1 MEVVF
6 DVFLSFNSRD
16 RDLANQV
23 YSFLTENGLKVFFSD
38 EELRGT
44 PSFVRKINEA
54 LTNSK
59 DFLLVTS
66 SQYHVMPVADD
77 NMIGSDWVAD
87 EIEKFI
93 IINNNRRKK
102 GKEKGKLTSFRT
114 NEVPL
119 EELPIDFQKDSTAIL
134 YTESADCWDMLL
146 GCFQSYPKSDI
157 NITEAEFIGE
167 WLETQSKK
175 LSELKMSIASGDV
188 DYNRLSDVYVSLP
201 IDVSVTIS
209 VKNGKVDT
217 IADSE
222 LPNVHMD
229 ICDSKYSSMQ
239 ESIDNMIKN
248 GVEYKYK
255 NVNLRPKILSPVWND
270 GLKKEYWVLNAIDA
284 IATND
289 KLVVIGDPGLGKST
303 LLRFLSITLATQYF
317 SEENK
322 FDTISLSNEF
332 YMHRYLP
339 VYIEV
344 RDLIPWVGQQDDAK
358 YDFGTISKYIC
369 KKILKGKYYHATSIV
384 EKALLGRCLF
394 IFDGLDEVA
403 SSDFN
408 KNIVCSIINDIE
420 KMSKDSKIVLSCR
433 ERDYPSWDFA
443 DIPTVN
449 LQLMDDQI
457 MYQLAKKIFASH
469 RTKERPES
477 LFNQLAE
484 MNVDAKLCGNPLLL
498 SLVANLYL
506 RGAGVFPKN
515 KSTII
520 KESISLLLERKC
532 DDLISAVNCDLREI
546 IETLEEIAYEMQTKD
561 NGNELKISRRDM
573 NGIIGDHME
582 NCSLANSIKFFKATA
597 GVIAARDSTEFE
609 FTHRHFQEFL
619 CASYLSKQALKDARE
634 IIKEGLLTSP
644 TRWSE
649 TCLLFIEILQD
660 NNRVDDLWSMLY
672 NLLKSVRG
680 LSDTN
685 QCWIVWYASSIIASR
700 NFRLLPQFDDDY
712 DERNDVTIDFL
723 REAIKN
729 LLNYNK
735 ALPIMQRIECAKT
748 LGMIGDDRNGVGVIN
763 GIPDHEWCMVDNQGC
778 EFEMGVS
785 EYVENLI
792 RNQHVENNYWG
803 SSTSFSRETPAKMV
817 KVSPYYL
824 SKYETTNAQYLAFV
838 ESSDGYRCIDWWTWC
853 PAALA
858 WHQSNSPE
866 DRGQALKKL
875 AEYRMNCPVTYVSFY
890 EAVAYCKWLT
900 SKTKERIRMPT
911 EGEWEY
917 AAKLKN
923 PVFSWGNQFDE
934 NRCNSSY
941 SGIGDIT
948 PVGVY
953 ETPENSSLPCEM
965 NGNAWEWCQSIY
977 PSWDNDVETLEAYSE
992 ERNYINTDMCY
1003 NISDEMRVAVRG
1015 GSFLNPPALLRSTFR
1030 GRDKMGDAFYR
1041 QGFRVMKEITEHP
1054 WVQPIGTA
1062 CPVQKDQ
1069 HNLKVGAGK
1078 KITVGDRVR
1087 IAYKAYKNGVLIE
1100 DRMLPESAVEVTIGH
1115 GELNSEIEQYI
1126 LDIGA
1131 SVATTFEKEFL
1142 MVDSLVSN
1150 VGMMY
1155 KFSIF
1160 IQECK

>member
-66 SQYHVMPVADD
+66 SQYYVMPVADD

-102 GKEKGKLTSFRT
+102 GREKGKLTSFRT

-146 GCFQSYPKSDI
+146 GCFQSYPKNDI
-157 NITEAEFIGE
+157 NITEAEFVGA

-222 LPNVHMD
+222 LANVHMD

-239 ESIDNMIKN
+239 ESINNMIKN

-255 NVNLRPKILSPVWND
+255 NANLRPKILSPVWND

-289 KLVVIGDPGLGKST
+289 KLVIIGDPGLGKST

-317 SEENK
+317 GEENK

-469 RTKERPES
+469 RTKERP
-477 LFNQLAE
+477 
-484 MNVDAKLCGNPLLL
+484 G
-498 SLVANLYL
+498 
-506 RGAGVFPKN
+506 
-515 KSTII
+515 
-520 KESISLLLERKC
+520 
-532 DDLISAVNCDLREI
+532 
-546 IETLEEIAYEMQTKD
+546 
-561 NGNELKISRRDM
+561 
-573 NGIIGDHME
+573 
-582 NCSLANSIKFFKATA
+582 
-597 GVIAARDSTEFE
+597 
-609 FTHRHFQEFL
+609 
-619 CASYLSKQALKDARE
+619 
-634 IIKEGLLTSP
+634 
-644 TRWSE
+644 
-649 TCLLFIEILQD
+649 
-660 NNRVDDLWSMLY
+660 
-672 NLLKSVRG
+672 
-680 LSDTN
+680 
-685 QCWIVWYASSIIASR
+685 
-700 NFRLLPQFDDDY
+700 
-712 DERNDVTIDFL
+712 
-723 REAIKN
+723 
-729 LLNYNK
+729 
-735 ALPIMQRIECAKT
+735 
-748 LGMIGDDRNGVGVIN
+748 
-763 GIPDHEWCMVDNQGC
+763 
-778 EFEMGVS
+778 
-785 EYVENLI
+785 
-792 RNQHVENNYWG
+792 
-803 SSTSFSRETPAKMV
+803 
-817 KVSPYYL
+817 
-824 SKYETTNAQYLAFV
+824 
-838 ESSDGYRCIDWWTWC
+838 
-853 PAALA
+853 
-858 WHQSNSPE
+858 
-866 DRGQALKKL
+866 
-875 AEYRMNCPVTYVSFY
+875 
-890 EAVAYCKWLT
+890 
-900 SKTKERIRMPT
+900 
-911 EGEWEY
+911 
-917 AAKLKN
+917 
-923 PVFSWGNQFDE
+923 
-934 NRCNSSY
+934 
-941 SGIGDIT
+941 
-948 PVGVY
+948 
-953 ETPENSSLPCEM
+953 
-965 NGNAWEWCQSIY
+965 
-977 PSWDNDVETLEAYSE
+977 
-992 ERNYINTDMCY
+992 
-1003 NISDEMRVAVRG
+1003 
-1015 GSFLNPPALLRSTFR
+1015 
-1030 GRDKMGDAFYR
+1030 
-1041 QGFRVMKEITEHP
+1041 
-1054 WVQPIGTA
+1054 
-1062 CPVQKDQ
+1062 
-1069 HNLKVGAGK
+1069 
-1078 KITVGDRVR
+1078 
-1087 IAYKAYKNGVLIE
+1087 
-1100 DRMLPESAVEVTIGH
+1100 
-1115 GELNSEIEQYI
+1115 
-1126 LDIGA
+1126 
-1131 SVATTFEKEFL
+1131 
-1142 MVDSLVSN
+1142 
-1150 VGMMY
+1150 
-1155 KFSIF
+1155 
-1160 IQECK
+1160 